1 MRMRRALPALAFALA
16 AAAPAPE
23 AMTLRGVGPLRVG
36 LGTADL
42 AERFR
47 AVAGEPYPDPEVD
60 CAYWTSPLY
69 PGLQLMVSGGR
80 LVRIETEDPRYFLP
94 SGARVGLAE
103 SELRRRYGARMRVEP
118 HPYMGPEGK
127 YLIVRARHE
136 PLALIVETWDGRAR
150 SLRIGYWRSVQL
162 IEGCS

>member
-1 MRMRRALPALAFALA
+1 MISAAPLVALALA
-16 AAAPAPE
+16 GSAPAQV
-23 AMTLRGVGPLRVG
+23 MTLRGLGPLRIG
-36 LGTADL
+36 LPA
-42 AERFR
+42 AELRARFR

-80 LVRIETEDPRYFLP
+80 LVRIETENERYRTP
-94 SGARVGLAE
+94 SGARVGM
-103 SELRRRYGARMRVEP
+103 SEAAIRALYGRKMRIEP

-127 YLIVRARHE
+127 YLIVRGRAE
-136 PLALIVETWDGRAR
+136 PLGLIVETWDGKAR
-150 SLRIGYWRSVQL
+150 SMRVGYWRSVQL